1 MTKNAYLAVGGHTI
15 VELAQPLEA
24 GSLAGRD
31 VAQNGDIMHAVA
43 VQVADLDRAEQ
54 HLTGQGVRIL
64 DRDASTLL
72 ADPGTTFGAP
82 FRFTT
87 GAIPGDPRDA
97 AARARASV

>member
-1 MTKNAYLAVGGHTI
+1 MTKNAYVAVGGHTI

-24 GSLAGRD
+24 GSLAGLD
-31 VAQNGDIMHAVA
+31 LAKNGDIMHAVA
-43 VQVADLDRAEQ
+43 FQVADLDRAEQ
-54 HLTGQGVRIL
+54 HLTAKGVHIL
-64 DRDASTLL
+64 DRDATTLL

-97 AARARASV
+97 G